1 MDQYG
6 KLVEFITL
14 VAEMVPE
21 LMNYKQRAQ
30 LILGLRARVSKCGR
44 CLGYVYLWRKV
55 SHTLSQE
62 TKTNKHGAKG
72 HQLVL
77 NIIQVFVF
85 FR

>member
-30 LILGLRARVSKCGR
+30 LILGLRARVSK
-44 CLGYVYLWRKV
+44 K
-55 SHTLSQE
+55 Q
-62 TKTNKHGAKG
+62 KQTNMAQRGIG
-72 HQLVL
+72 
-77 NIIQVFVF
+77 
-85 FR
+85 